1 MVPPI
6 QQTNQ
11 INNDDS
17 IKVLESQIR
26 ECFGRVVFSHKTH
39 EKCSD
44 IYAEQLKKL
53 KLFEI
58 ILSALTTTSL
68 LSSVFGDQKIG
79 TIIGA
84 IFSTIILGLTIYT
97 KDYDLGQIAK
107 SHADTANK
115 LWNIRELYISLIAD
129 IKSNNLT
136 REQIKIQR
144 DELQKSLSLVYQ
156 NALRTNY
163 KSYEM
168 ASKALNKN
176 GQINTGEEMTFSD
189 EEIDR
194 FLPRDLRRT
203 P

>member
-1 MVPPI
+1 MV
-6 QQTNQ
+6 QHTQSNQT
-11 INNDDS
+11 NNDDN
-17 IKVLESQIR
+17 IKILESQIR
-26 ECFGRVVFSHKTH
+26 ECFGRVVFTHKTH

-68 LSSVFGDQKIG
+68 LSSVFGEQKIG

-84 IFSTIILGLTIYT
+84 ILSTIVLGITIYT
-97 KDYDLGQIAK
+97 KDYDLGQISK
-107 SHADTANK
+107 SHVDAASK

-129 IKSNNLT
+129 IKAGSLT
-136 REQIKIQR
+136 IEEIKLKR
-144 DELQKSLSLVYQ
+144 DELQNSLSIVYQ
-156 NALRTNY
+156 SSPRTNY
-163 KSYEM
+163 KAYER
-168 ASKALNKN
+168 ASNSLNKN

-194 FLPRDLRRT
+194 FLPYDLRRN
-203 P
+203 

>member
-1 MVPPI
+1 MVQPT
-6 QQTNQ
+6 QTNQ
-11 INNDDS
+11 SNNDDG
-17 IKVLESQIR
+17 IKILESQIR
-26 ECFGRVVFSHKTH
+26 ECFGRVVFTHKTH

-44 IYAEQLKKL
+44 IYGEQLKQL

-84 IFSTIILGLTIYT
+84 ILSTIILGITIYT

-107 SHADTANK
+107 NHADTANK
-115 LWNIRELYISLIAD
+115 LWNIREIYISLIAD

-136 REQIKIQR
+136 IDQIKFKR
-144 DELQKSLSLVYQ
+144 DELQESLNIVYQ

-163 KSYEM
+163 QAYER
-168 ASKALNKN
+168 ASKSLNQN

-203 P
+203 L